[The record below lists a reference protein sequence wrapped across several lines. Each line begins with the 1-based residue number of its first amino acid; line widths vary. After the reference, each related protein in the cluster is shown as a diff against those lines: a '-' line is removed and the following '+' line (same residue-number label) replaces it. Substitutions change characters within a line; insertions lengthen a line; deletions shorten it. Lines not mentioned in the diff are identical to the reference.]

1 MKWKPGP
8 PPAESYGAVYLV
20 ILDEKAV
27 RARFA
32 ASGVEYTG
40 DPVSVKWW
48 GTRGKDTLRQTRVD
62 ADLVLEH
69 FAIPERK

>member
-8 PPAESYGAVYLV
+8 PPTDSYGVFLV

-32 ASGVEYTG
+32 ASGVEYAG
-40 DPVSVKWW
+40 EAVCVKWW
-48 GTRGKDTLRQTRVD
+48 GSRGKDTLRQTRVD

-69 FAIPERK
+69 FAVPERK

>member
-1 MKWKPGP
+1 VKWRPGP
-8 PPAESYGAVYLV
+8 PPPDSYGVYLV

-40 DPVSVKWW
+40 EPVAVHWW
-48 GTRGKDTLRQTRVD
+48 GHKGKDTLRQTRVD